1 MVIMLLMFIGASS
14 GSVGGGIKTTTFFVI
29 IKYIIATVKQG
40 DVRAFKYSIPKEIY
54 KKATV
59 IAFIGVSVIALSTF
73 FLCIFEPSIDFIDL
87 LFESVSAFA
96 TVGLS
101 TGISPN
107 LSAGS
112 KIVSML
118 VMYIGRIGPLT
129 VVTLWSFG
137 KPSTVRYPDGN
148 IAIG

>member
-1 MVIMLLMFIGASS
+1 MKPYLN
-14 GSVGGGIKTTTFFVI
+14 
-29 IKYIIATVKQG
+29 
-40 DVRAFKYSIPKEIY
+40 KYSIPKEIY